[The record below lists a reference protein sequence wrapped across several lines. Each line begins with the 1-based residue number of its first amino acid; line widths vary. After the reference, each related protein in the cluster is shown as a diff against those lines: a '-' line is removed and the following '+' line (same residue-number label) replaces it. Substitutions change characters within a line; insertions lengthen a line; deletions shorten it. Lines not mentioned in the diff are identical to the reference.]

1 MQAVKN
7 YSCTDK
13 FVPHTIKGTQN
24 RYFNSTNNKN
34 TLSEMYR
41 KKIPLDINCGVK
53 IAMEVIGGKW
63 KTYILYELDRG
74 ARRPSQ
80 LHRLF
85 GDASPRVI
93 NMQLKELETHG
104 MIKKTVYPGLP
115 PHVEYYHHGRREKP
129 YADNPHAGTVGKRIQ
144 TQDDTYLGESRIQQ
158 IRKQPVPTFT
168 AKGHLS
174 ACKRWH
180 ITKQYMAFHTAKG
193 DLLQSFLYIGIST
206 DIRQRR
212 LRQTWKR
219 AESRRT
225 QHLSLR
231 SLSTVDLPNNIT
243 VPACCQSRAH
253 R

>member
-1 MQAVKN
+1 MEQFMQAVKN

-74 ARRPSQ
+74 ARRPSL

-115 PHVEYYHHGRREKP
+115 PHVEYSI
-129 YADNPHAGTVGKRIQ
+129 T
-144 TQDDTYLGESRIQQ
+144 DDG
-158 IRKQPVPTFT
+158 
-168 AKGHLS
+168 
-174 ACKRWH
+174 
-180 ITKQYMAFHTAKG
+180 
-193 DLLQSFLYIGIST
+193 
-206 DIRQRR
+206 
-212 LRQTWKR
+212 
-219 AESRRT
+219 
-225 QHLSLR
+225 R
-231 SLSTVDLPNNIT
+231 SLMPIIRMLEQWGNAFRPKMIHILEKAEYN
-243 VPACCQSRAH
+243 R
-253 R
+253 